1 MIEQQVQN
9 PVVEMLLVIVDE
21 KQVLGKIGD
30 EPLVFD
36 EQLVVDK
43 IDDERV
49 LHKSIVEEEE
59 NRIVEQLVNAIDD
72 TKIEESFLSSSALH

>member
-1 MIEQQVQN
+1 MMEQQVWN
-9 PVVEMLLVIVDE
+9 LVVEMLLVIVDE
-21 KQVLGKIGD
+21 EQVLGKIGD

-36 EQLVVDK
+36 EQLMVDK

-72 TKIEESFLSSSALH
+72 TKIEEIFLSSSALH